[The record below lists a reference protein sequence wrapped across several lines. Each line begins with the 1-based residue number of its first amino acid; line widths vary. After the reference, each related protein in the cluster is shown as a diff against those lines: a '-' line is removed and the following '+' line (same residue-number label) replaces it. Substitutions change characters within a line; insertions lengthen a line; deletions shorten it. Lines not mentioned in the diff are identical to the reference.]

1 MTSPVKLFGSFSII
15 SSWFSYP
22 IAALKGDSTTSD
34 ELEAAKEFIAYL
46 QTDEA
51 MSVFEKYHFS
61 VNE

>member
-1 MTSPVKLFGSFSII
+1 LTGDVI
-15 SSWFSYP
+15 YP
-22 IAALKGDSTTSD
+22 IAALKGDSATSD

-61 VNE
+61 VNA